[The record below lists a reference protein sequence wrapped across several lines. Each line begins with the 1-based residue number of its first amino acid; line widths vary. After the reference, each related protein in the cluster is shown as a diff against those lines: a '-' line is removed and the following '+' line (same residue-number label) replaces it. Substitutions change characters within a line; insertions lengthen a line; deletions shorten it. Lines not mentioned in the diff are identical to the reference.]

1 MLAIPL
7 KRCILDLEKKMKIF
21 VTLKSEICGKKYLGR
36 KWSCPVHCWRLE
48 QIAVKWTLEI

>member
-1 MLAIPL
+1 MLAILL

-21 VTLKSEICGKKYLGR
+21 VTLKSEICGKKYLGH